1 MSATRN
7 IGILTSGGDA
17 PGMNAVIR
25 AFVRRATS
33 NNTNNNMK
41 VFGFNRGYIGLRAGD
56 ITEMTVRSVSDILH
70 RGGTVLRTSRDPEF
84 KTQAGLEMAVK
95 TCEKHNID
103 TVVIIG
109 GNGSLYGARD
119 LSNMG
124 INCIFVPATI
134 DNDIG
139 YTDYSIGFD
148 TALNTGVTMI
158 DKLRDTASSHEKC
171 NLVEVMGKKCGN
183 LALHIGIATGATSIL
198 VPEKS
203 YDFQKDIIN
212 RIKFTQKIGKEHFI
226 IIIAEGC
233 ENIIEISK
241 KIEQDTN
248 IHTRCTILGH
258 VQRGGSPSA
267 RDRIIAST
275 MGYRAAE
282 LLINNQKN
290 KSIFIKNN
298 IISDINIQ
306 ESIKISKKFDFDLLN
321 QALNISI

>member
-41 VFGFNRGYIGLRAGD
+41 VFGFNRGYIGLRTGD

-95 TCEKHNID
+95 TCEKYNID

-139 YTDYSIGFD
+139 YTDYSIGFG

-212 RIKFTQKIGKEHFI
+212 RTFYNNNSRRLRKYNRNFKKNRTRYKYSYKMYNSWACSTWRF
-226 IIIAEGC
+226 AEC
-233 ENIIEISK
+233 
-241 KIEQDTN
+241 
-248 IHTRCTILGH
+248 TRQNYSQHYGLSRC
-258 VQRGGSPSA
+258 
-267 RDRIIAST
+267 
-275 MGYRAAE
+275 RA
-282 LLINNQKN
+282 
-290 KSIFIKNN
+290 
-298 IISDINIQ
+298 
-306 ESIKISKKFDFDLLN
+306 FD
-321 QALNISI
+321 